1 MVARLVSRF
10 HKAGPREAG
19 LLGLGST
26 AIILAGASIAG
37 LVYSGSAGEPYSPLN
52 HFISELGE
60 LSQSRLAAVYDSG
73 IVAGGLG
80 LGSFLAILARH
91 LTEGAGRVMRVAAVV
106 AATSGILT
114 GLLPMD
120 FDPVHEVVS
129 GVFFV
134 CAWSVAAV
142 FSAWLLAGRRP
153 GFPRWLLVP
162 GLGCIPF
169 FAGFVLAYATSAP
182 IDHRALAPHRP
193 DVWAVPLL
201 EWAALLSLLS
211 WFAALSLVLVPRR
224 SWPAA

>member
-52 HFISELGE
+52 HFISELGD

-134 CAWSVAAV
+134 CAWSVAAI

-182 IDHRALAPHRP
+182 IDHRALAAHRP